1 MIINKIKIENFRNY
15 TEEEIL
21 FTNKINYILGDN
33 AQGKTNLLESI
44 FFILN
49 NESFKNIKEEELFNE
64 NNKLKQFNITLEII
78 NDNKKYSIE
87 LNKNENKKIYKIN
100 GVKRDF
106 KNKIIKTILF
116 IPDDLQIVKE
126 GPGKRRDFLDN
137 EIKILFPN
145 YKNLIKNYYKL
156 LSQKNYLLKN
166 RRDKNLIRTFNIQL
180 AENGKEIIKYRLF
193 FLKNITPIAR
203 NTYNTISEKNEILS
217 INYKPSFNFNNYEEE
232 LELNLENELLRKQS
246 LIGIHRDDIIFYING
261 KNIKSFASQG
271 QQRSVVLSLKIAEL
285 EYLKKY
291 YNYFPILLL
300 DDVFSELDEKRKN
313 MLIRILRENNIQSFI
328 TLANIELIKNQ
339 INENDKIIKI
349 NNGKIEENIIIGK

>member
-15 TEEEIL
+15 KKEEIL
-21 FTNKINYILGDN
+21 FTNKINYILGNN

-49 NESFKNIKEEELFNE
+49 NESFKSIKEDELFNE
-64 NNKLKQFNITLEII
+64 KSNSKNLNITLEI
-78 NDNKKYSIE
+78 NKEEKNYLIE
-87 LNKNENKKIYKIN
+87 LEKNENKKIYKIN
-100 GVKRDF
+100 GVKKDF
-106 KNKIIKTILF
+106 RNKIIKTIIF
-116 IPDDLQIVKE
+116 VPDDLQIVKE

-166 RRDKNLIRTFNIQL
+166 RRDKNLIKTFNIQL
-180 AENGKEIIKYRLF
+180 SETGKEIIKYRLF

-203 NTYNTISEKNEILS
+203 KIYNLISEKNEILS
-217 INYKPSFNFNNYEEE
+217 INYKPSFNFNNYQQE
-232 LELNLENELLRKQS
+232 LDNNLENEMIKKQS
-246 LIGIHRDDIIFYING
+246 LIGIHRDDIVFYING
-261 KNIKSFASQG
+261 KNTRSFASQG
-271 QQRSVVLSLKIAEL
+271 QQRSVILSLKIAEL

-313 MLIRILRENNIQSFI
+313 MLIKILKENNIQSFI

-339 INENDKIIKI
+339 ISENDKIII
-349 NNGKIEENIIIGK
+349 VNNGKIEENIIIGK